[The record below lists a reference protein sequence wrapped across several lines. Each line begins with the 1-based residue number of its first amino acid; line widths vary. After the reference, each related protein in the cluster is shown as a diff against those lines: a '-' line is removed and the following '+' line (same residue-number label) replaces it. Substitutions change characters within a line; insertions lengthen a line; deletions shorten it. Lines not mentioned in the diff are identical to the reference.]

1 MDRGEVLDEAKRL
14 TYGDRNVSYDEPRI
28 NHKRIGVILGI
39 VLERYVETA
48 EPGDAV
54 PPEVAA
60 LCMAA
65 MKLARLSA
73 MPTHLDSAIDLAAY
87 AAICAELA
95 SYVEPFGNVVIES
108 QACGTP
114 TITTDWGAFT
124 ENNPDGI
131 SGFRCRTLQEFM
143 DAAESVKHLDRAE
156 IRKRAVELYK
166 LDTIGLLYEDYFERL
181 LTLWGDG
188 WYEMVGK

>member
-1 MDRGEVLDEAKRL
+1 MDRCIHKWVSSFVCECGTTDSSCTECNILTRHSCPKEWKKAGIINRGEVLDEAKRL

-39 VLERYVETA
+39 VLERYVEQA
-48 EPGDAV
+48 QPGDPV

-73 MPTHLDSAIDLAAY
+73 KPNHLDSAIDLAAY

-95 SYVEPFGNVVIES
+95 QYI
-108 QACGTP
+108 
-114 TITTDWGAFT
+114 D
-124 ENNPDGI
+124 
-131 SGFRCRTLQEFM
+131 
-143 DAAESVKHLDRAE
+143 
-156 IRKRAVELYK
+156 
-166 LDTIGLLYEDYFERL
+166 
-181 LTLWGDG
+181 
-188 WYEMVGK
+188 

>member
-1 MDRGEVLDEAKRL
+1 MAGMRWGKMNRGEVLDEAKRL

-28 NHKRIGVILGI
+28 NHKRIGVLLGI

-48 EPGDAV
+48 TPGDAV

-87 AAICAELA
+87 SAICAELA
-95 SYVEPFGNVVIES
+95 SYV
-108 QACGTP
+108 
-114 TITTDWGAFT
+114 D
-124 ENNPDGI
+124 
-131 SGFRCRTLQEFM
+131 
-143 DAAESVKHLDRAE
+143 
-156 IRKRAVELYK
+156 
-166 LDTIGLLYEDYFERL
+166 
-181 LTLWGDG
+181 
-188 WYEMVGK
+188 

>member
-1 MDRGEVLDEAKRL
+1 MAGMRWGQLMNRGEVLDEAKRL

-28 NHKRIGVILGI
+28 NHKRIGVLLGI

-48 EPGDAV
+48 QPGDAV

-95 SYVEPFGNVVIES
+95 THI
-108 QACGTP
+108 
-114 TITTDWGAFT
+114 D
-124 ENNPDGI
+124 
-131 SGFRCRTLQEFM
+131 
-143 DAAESVKHLDRAE
+143 
-156 IRKRAVELYK
+156 
-166 LDTIGLLYEDYFERL
+166 
-181 LTLWGDG
+181 
-188 WYEMVGK
+188 